1 MKAAEGAVALAYFAA
16 CVAIALACRRRA
28 RGGAAAYWAAER
40 GVGAWVNGFGTFS
53 TLASAASFLG
63 FLGLTCKFGWSL
75 TAIALGVGP
84 TLAFVLSLLL
94 VSGPLRRY
102 SERRGKFTLSNF
114 LGDRFGPAVGTLSSA
129 LVILIFSA
137 YIVPQLIGGA
147 AAAQY
152 VLGIPWRTAVAGI
165 GAVFVFYVL
174 VGGML
179 SVTWTDFLQGI
190 LMFALMVGLAVA
202 AVVHFG
208 GPAAIAEGAQR
219 ARPYFLDVRSDV
231 TVWTYIGFPL
241 GILVFVLSSPHTIMR
256 LFTAKDVR
264 QGRSA
269 LSITAALCLVFHL
282 VGYFGVAAA
291 ALVIKPD
298 LADADT
304 DRTYLYVMDALFPT
318 LLRGLAVSA
327 ILAAIMSTTA
337 GLLLAVGAEFSVNV
351 YRRLLRPSA
360 SEQESVRAGQAFM
373 LAVGVATTLLALVE
387 TKTIGTIVGQ
397 LVQAMG
403 SAFAVPLLAGLW
415 WPRASRLG
423 GFLAMAG
430 GFGTYLAAHYGGL
443 PAQLGPFSEILVAL
457 PASVAGLV
465 AGTYLAS
472 PPAPDMA
479 AWVAALHVRS
489 SGAESQIGGAIR
501 D

>member
-1 MKAAEGAVALAYFAA
+1 MKPAEGAVALAYFAA

-28 RGGAAAYWAAER
+28 RGGSAAYWAAER
-40 GVGAWVNGFGTFS
+40 GVGAWVNGVGTFS
-53 TLASAASFLG
+53 TLVSAASFLG
-63 FLGLTCKFGWSL
+63 FLGLTCRLGWSM
-75 TAIALGVGP
+75 TAIALGAGP

-114 LGDRFGPAVGTLSSA
+114 LMDRFGPAAGALSSA

-152 VLGIPWRTAVAGI
+152 VLGIPWRAAVAGI

-190 LMFALMVGLAVA
+190 LMFALMVGLAVT

-208 GPAAIAEGAQR
+208 GPAAIAAGAER
-219 ARPYFLDVRSDV
+219 ARPYFLDVRPGVS
-231 TVWTYIGFPL
+231 VWTYVGFPL
-241 GILVFVLSSPHTIMR
+241 GITVFVLSSPHTIMR

-282 VGYFGVAAA
+282 VGYFGVGAA
-291 ALVIKPD
+291 ALVLKPD
-298 LADADT
+298 LADGDS

-351 YRRLLRPSA
+351 YRRVLRPSA
-360 SEQESVRAGQAFM
+360 SDAESVRAGQVFM
-373 LAVGVATTLLALVE
+373 LLVGIATTLLALVE

-423 GFLAMAG
+423 GFFSMAG
-430 GFGTYLAAHYGGL
+430 GFGAYLIAHYGGL
-443 PAQLGPFSEILVAL
+443 PAHLGPFTEILVAL
-457 PASVAGLV
+457 PASIFGLLL
-465 AGTYLAS
+465 GTCLS
-472 PPAPDMA
+472 PAPDPETR
-479 AWVAALHVRS
+479 AWVASLHSRTA
-489 SGAESQIGGAIR
+489 AEIPR
-501 D
+501 LV